1 MEEQDDGRLL
11 RDVLHGSLGVSHR
24 LLHSL
29 KYEGEI
35 ALNGVL
41 VTVRAKVH
49 TGDRICLR
57 LLNQP
62 ESRVIPE
69 ELSLRVIYEDE
80 DLLVVDKPA
89 GMIVHPV
96 PPEPTGTLANAIA
109 WYWQQHGINLPV
121 RVITRL
127 DRDTTGLVLTA
138 KHALAQHY
146 YSEDAGAL
154 RKYYLAIVHGRLE
167 QPHGMIDASIGINPE
182 NPVTRQV
189 DPSGK
194 PAQTAFRRLAAY
206 EDGSLVEA
214 ELLTG
219 RTHQIRVH
227 FAWIGH
233 PLLGDRQYGGDSPLI
248 DRQALHCRRLTL
260 RHVRTGQ
267 ECQFESQL
275 PADIN
280 AAWMALSEGNCL
292 NSEAMLASA
301 SGKAYNRGW

>member
-1 MEEQDDGRLL
+1 MEAQDDGRLL
-11 RDVLHGSLGVSHR
+11 RDVLRGSLGVSHR
-24 LLHSL
+24 LLHAL

-41 VTVRAKVH
+41 VTVRAKVRA
-49 TGDRICLR
+49 GDSIRLR
-57 LLNQP
+57 LFNQP

-69 ELSLRVIYEDE
+69 DLPLRVVYEDE

-109 WYWQQHGINLPV
+109 WYWEQRGLQLPV

-146 YSEDAGAL
+146 YSSEAGVL
-154 RKYYLAIVHGRLE
+154 QKYYLAMVHGRLL
-167 QPHGMIDASIGINPE
+167 QPHGVIDGPIGINPDH
-182 NPVTRQV
+182 PVTRQI
-189 DPSGK
+189 DPAGK
-194 PAQTAFRRLAAY
+194 SAQTAFRRLAECA
-206 EDGSLVEA
+206 DGSVVEV

-233 PLLGDRQYGGDSPLI
+233 PLLGDQQYGGESCLI
-248 DRQALHCRRLTL
+248 NRQALHCRRLTL

-267 ECQFESQL
+267 ELQFESPIPEDMQTVWANL
-275 PADIN
+275 CQ
-280 AAWMALSEGNCL
+280 GNCL
-292 NSEAMLASA
+292 NSEAMLASV
-301 SGKAYNRGW
+301 GGTAYNGG